1 MADFDDR
8 DEQIEAPPELPHATK
23 AAIIVMALGEEL
35 AGEVMRHMNQKEL
48 KKLSATIATLGDVGE
63 NRIETTIKEFE
74 KALVGSGLMMAGG
87 ATFLKGA
94 VLRAL
99 GTEAGTRLLEEIQA
113 ETSSLE
119 VLDDVDSRTLAS
131 LLQKEH
137 PQTIALVMA
146 HTEVPKASEV
156 IALLPEEVQL
166 EVIYRMARLDAVS
179 SDILQEVEEA
189 LLNEIH
195 ELSGMGSH
203 VAGGVQLVAD
213 ILNQMDK
220 STEGRLLDTLDA
232 RDPEMADEIRELMF
246 VFEDLLK
253 VDDRGMQTLLKE
265 IDNDTLVLALRTATE
280 GIRDKI
286 YKNISQRAAARIQ
299 EDLQNMG
306 PTKLS
311 DVESA
316 QSELVR
322 TALRLE
328 EEGRLTILRE
338 GADDQ
343 YV

>member
-1 MADFDDR
+1 
-8 DEQIEAPPELPHATK
+8 
-23 AAIIVMALGEEL
+23 
-35 AGEVMRHMNQKEL
+35 MNQKEI
-48 KKLSATIATLGDVGE
+48 KKLSTNIATLGDVE
-63 NRIETTIKEFE
+63 QDAINATIEEYE
-74 KALVGSGLMMAGG
+74 RALVGSGALMPGG
-87 ATFLKGA
+87 ANFLKGA
-94 VLRAL
+94 ILKAM
-99 GTEAGTRLLEEIQA
+99 GNEAGSRLLEEIQA

-131 LLQKEH
+131 ILQKEH

-156 IALLPEEVQL
+156 ISLLPEELQL
-166 EVIYRMARLDAVS
+166 DVVYRMARLDAVS

-189 LLNEIH
+189 LLSEIH
-195 ELSGMGSH
+195 GLSGLGSH

-220 STEGRLLDTLDA
+220 STEGRLLDTIDA

-299 EDLQNMG
+299 EDLENMG

-311 DVESA
+311 DVEKSQA
-316 QSELVR
+316 DLVR

-338 GADDQ
+338 GSDDQ
-343 YV
+343 FV